1 MCGNFGT
8 TNIAIELAESMRPVL
23 TAEQVRNLVERAQEF
38 QRVQAQELELDMS
51 RAARLTLAPAD
62 RLRSE
67 SFSDSDSDSESEPDG
82 PGRQISPTARPPRYI
97 SPERPVLHPPGLSRP
112 LIQSSRGAA
121 AAGAFVCLFYIFLN
135 IFSTRL

>member
-1 MCGNFGT
+1 M
-8 TNIAIELAESMRPVL
+8 L

-38 QRVQAQELELDMS
+38 QRVQAQELELEMS

-67 SFSDSDSDSESEPDG
+67 SFSDPDSESEPDG
-82 PGRQISPTARPPRYI
+82 QWRQILLTAARAPRYL
-97 SPERPVLHPPGLSRP
+97 SPERPVLHPPGLRGS

>member
-1 MCGNFGT
+1 
-8 TNIAIELAESMRPVL
+8 VL

-38 QRVQAQELELDMS
+38 QRVQAQELELEMS

-62 RLRSE
+62 RRRSE
-67 SFSDSDSDSESEPDG
+67 SFSDSDSESEPDG
-82 PGRQISPTARPPRYI
+82 QWRQISPTAARPPRYL
-97 SPERPVLHPPGLSRP
+97 SPERPVLHPPGLSRS

-121 AAGAFVCLFYIFLN
+121 AVGAFVCLFYIFLN